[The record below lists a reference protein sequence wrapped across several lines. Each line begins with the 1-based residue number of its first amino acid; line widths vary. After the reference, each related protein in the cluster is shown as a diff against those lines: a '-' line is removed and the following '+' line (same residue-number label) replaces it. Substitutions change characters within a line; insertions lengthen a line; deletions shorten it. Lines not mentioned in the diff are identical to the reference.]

1 MNEKDLNVEFEINP
15 LTVAVMPVEV
25 EGGKIYSK
33 VYQLDEEFFVPSKPL
48 DLIKKACKAFGASY
62 EGRRDGFR
70 HLVGITHK
78 VPITIDS
85 TNLVYFFPTNSPTK
99 TPCAWIS
106 HEHVKE
112 YKKVDSSHTHVTFRN
127 NKTIV
132 IPISAYSFEKQM
144 LRTALLRTRL
154 MQKITSHNR
163 RLLYVYNNS
172 SKASENASLYGD
184 FDF

>member
-1 MNEKDLNVEFEINP
+1 MNEKEFNMDFEINP
-15 LTVAVMPVEV
+15 LTVAILPIEFG
-25 EGGKIYSK
+25 EGKLYSK
-33 VYQLDEEFFVPSKPL
+33 VYQLDEEFFVPFKPL

-62 EGRRDGFR
+62 EGRRDGCR

-99 TPCAWIS
+99 APCAWIS

-112 YKKVDSSHTHVTFRN
+112 YKKSDSSHTHVTFRN
-127 NKTIV
+127 NKSIV
-132 IPISAYSFEKQM
+132 IPISVYSFEKQM

-154 MQKITSHNR
+154 SQKIASQNR
-163 RLLYVYNNS
+163 RLMYVYNNH
-172 SKASENASLYGD
+172 SKASENLSPYGD
-184 FDF
+184 LDF